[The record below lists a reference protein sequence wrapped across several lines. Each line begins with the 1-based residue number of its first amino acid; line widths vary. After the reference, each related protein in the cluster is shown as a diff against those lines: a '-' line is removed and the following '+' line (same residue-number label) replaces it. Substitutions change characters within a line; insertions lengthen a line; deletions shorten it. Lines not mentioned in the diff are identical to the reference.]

1 MTGRSC
7 RAAGTGMED
16 AAGRFLACSADDVGT
31 ALTMIIRAWRWL
43 PASSGGPGAPRASA
57 WDAARLRAGVLAAW
71 PQAPGTDAPQGRP
84 AR

>member
-16 AAGRFLACSADDVGT
+16 AAGRFLAWLADDASL
-31 ALTMIIRAWRWL
+31 ALTRIIRAWLWL
-43 PASSGGPGAPRASA
+43 PASSGGPGALRASA
-57 WDAARLRAGVLAAW
+57 WDVAQLRAGVLAAW
-71 PQAPGTDAPQGRP
+71 AQVPGTVAAQGRR